1 MTHDDPVPDE
11 QSELQ
16 PPSRPPRTAVGAQFS
31 RRPEPVGF
39 RSNDGAAGKPRFPWR
54 WLRIVLQPIAAFI
67 VIGCLL
73 RFLADAP
80 EMRALGGIMAVAG
93 GIMAVVA
100 GVAVLAAW
108 RYFDLR

>member
-11 QSELQ
+11 QSEHQ
-16 PPSRPPRTAVGAQFS
+16 TPSRPPRTAVGAQFS

-39 RSNDGAAGKPRFPWR
+39 QSAGDGRRRLPWR

-67 VIGCLL
+67 VIGSLL
-73 RFLADAP
+73 RFLTDAP